1 MLYFCLQIILMKYIF
16 LISSII
22 LFAFCNNNES
32 EKLESQNNK
41 ELSQEETL
49 QNTIKKYPDSLKL
62 ITDLSAYYLD
72 VQNYDA
78 ALAQINNAIAK
89 DSNNAQLRDYQ
100 SIIYIA
106 KGDTAKAIN
115 SLEAAINIF
124 PNPQYIIGLGALY
137 AQSKNPMALAMADA
151 LLAANKAGAEK
162 EAYFIKGIYYSYINE
177 KEKAI
182 SFFDKCISI
191 QYSFMDAYLEKGIAL
206 YDLKKYA
213 EAATVLEKAVTL
225 QNNYDKGY
233 YYLGRCFE
241 KLNKKEDAVEA
252 YQMALRYDPNY
263 VEAKDA
269 LGRLQ

>member
-1 MLYFCLQIILMKYIF
+1 MKYFF
-16 LISSII
+16 LISII
-22 LFAFCNNNES
+22 FFASCNNNKS
-32 EKLESQNNK
+32 EKPVSQNNK
-41 ELSQEETL
+41 ELSQEESL
-49 QNTIKKYPDSLKL
+49 KNAIKKYPDSLKL
-62 ITDLSAYYLD
+62 VSDLSSYYLD

-78 ALAQINNAIAK
+78 ALAQINNVIAR

-100 SIIYIA
+100 SIIYTA

-115 SLEAAINIF
+115 SLEIAIDIF

-137 AQSKNPMALAMADA
+137 AQTKNPMALAMADA

-182 SFFDKCISI
+182 PFFDKCINI
-191 QYSFMDAYLEKGIAL
+191 NYTFMDAYLEKGIAL
-206 YDLKKYA
+206 YDLKKYG

-225 QNNYDKGY
+225 QNNFDRGY

-241 KLNKKEDAVEA
+241 KLNKKDDAIEA

-269 LGRLQ
+269 LRKLQ